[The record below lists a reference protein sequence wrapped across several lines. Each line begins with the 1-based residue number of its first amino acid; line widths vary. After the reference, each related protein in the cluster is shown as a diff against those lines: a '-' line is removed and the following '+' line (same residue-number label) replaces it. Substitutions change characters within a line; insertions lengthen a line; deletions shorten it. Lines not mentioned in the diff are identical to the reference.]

1 MCTVVV
7 VGHKG
12 IITYYV
18 TLGAFNVDKFVEF
31 FQRQMIIDCDKQ
43 SFILMDN
50 VRFCKSCEIQVVKE
64 ASYIYFRMLTYS
76 WFLNAGKL
84 VLGHVKTQV
93 QWNDLQNNGT
103 I

>member
-31 FQRQMIIDCDKQ
+31 FQRQMIINCDKQ
-43 SFILMDN
+43 SFILMYN

-64 ASYIYFRMLTYS
+64 ASYIYFCMLTYS
-76 WFLNAGKL
+76 
-84 VLGHVKTQV
+84 
-93 QWNDLQNNGT
+93 
-103 I
+103 

>member
-1 MCTVVV
+1 MFIVVV

-31 FQRQMIIDCDKQ
+31 VQRQMILDCDKQ

-50 VRFCKSCEIQVVKE
+50 V
-64 ASYIYFRMLTYS
+64 
-76 WFLNAGKL
+76 
-84 VLGHVKTQV
+84 
-93 QWNDLQNNGT
+93 
-103 I
+103 